1 MPRRLSCRFTFLLAL
16 AALLS
21 SASALAQSVR
31 IAKRQVVSAPVA
43 PPARITGHV
52 GRYTDVGSYLVDEAS
67 IEAWYTTMH
76 RLREQFDDICGDTFC
91 EGDYSNL
98 QALRYTCSVDRVSG
112 ILGQCVWAFAGSID
126 EVDPYNGR
134 VLVDARA
141 WQCLTPLAPR
151 TTVAQLLTVFA
162 GGSPLHAPLPG
173 TDRSIYDGL
182 VDCL

>member
-1 MPRRLSCRFTFLLAL
+1 MPRRLFCRLTFILAL

-21 SASALAQSVR
+21 SLPALAQSAST
-31 IAKRQVVSAPVA
+31 AKRHGVTARVA
-43 PPARITGHV
+43 PSAGINGQV

-67 IEAWYTTMH
+67 IEAWYTATH

-98 QALRYTCSVDRVSG
+98 QELRYTCSVDRVSG
-112 ILGQCVWAFAGSID
+112 ILGQCVWGFAGSID

-141 WQCLTPLAPR
+141 WQCVTPLAPR
-151 TTVAQLLTVFA
+151 TTVAQLITVFA
-162 GGSPLHAPLPG
+162 GGSPLYALLPG